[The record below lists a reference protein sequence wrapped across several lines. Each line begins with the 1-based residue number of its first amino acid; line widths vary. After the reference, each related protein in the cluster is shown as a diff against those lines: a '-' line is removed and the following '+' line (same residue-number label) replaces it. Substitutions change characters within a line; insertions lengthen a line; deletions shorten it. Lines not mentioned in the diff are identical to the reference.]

1 MYVLALDSSTP
12 APLVSRLWPHP
23 ERGVTME
30 IESLATAVHEALEA
44 HPLQADA
51 GYAPEVKEAGIA
63 YARHCRGAGEIR
75 TAIGS
80 RVPVS
85 HTTLRKWL
93 VAGAAES
100 KGPALR
106 LVPGAG
112 PVFRSPQANSVPAG
126 TPVPVSPDSPPVSPR
141 ESVMLHAH
149 LTPCQWFE
157 GSRG

>member
-1 MYVLALDSSTP
+1 
-12 APLVSRLWPHP
+12 
-23 ERGVTME
+23 ME
-30 IESLATAVHEALEA
+30 IESLTAAVHEALEA

-63 YARHCRGAGEIR
+63 YARHCRAAGEIQ

-106 LVPGAG
+106 LVPVEVDDEKVSSCPSPSR
-112 PVFRSPQANSVPAG
+112 PVL
-126 TPVPVSPDSPPVSPR
+126 VSPGGYR
-141 ESVMLHAH
+141 L
-149 LTPCQWFE
+149 E
-157 GSRG
+157 GLGLDDAVRALRSLG